1 MTLVLDSYTP
11 ESGSSDFSVGHYDVK
26 LRYRMTTGRLSAT
39 AAMDVT
45 VLRAVRQ
52 IAFDLC
58 GLTVSKVLIDGKTH
72 KHFKQTSTKLILKFD
87 SELRAGTKLECEVH
101 YAGFPR
107 PRSSRWG
114 AVGWEDLED
123 GVVVAGQ
130 PTGAPTWFPCN
141 DHPKYKSTFTISVT
155 TERPYTVVATGVLLS
170 SSEKSGLVTWNF
182 RETAPTACYLATIQ
196 IGRYRQ
202 HPQQLAGVSVSTFY
216 PPAQQFEVAADLSKL
231 EAMLKFFGETFGP
244 YPFDSYTVVATQ
256 DDLEIPLEAQGMAI
270 FGANHLD
277 GTNPE
282 ERLVAHELAH
292 QWFGN
297 SVGIAQWRDIWLN
310 EGFACY
316 AEWLWSEHAGGITT
330 QGMAESHHVLLRQL
344 PQDLILGNPG
354 PDLMFDDRVY
364 KRGALT
370 LHAVRRTVGDA
381 AFFTLLREWV
391 SNHRHALG
399 TTEDFIALCQTH
411 SREDLGTLF
420 EHWLSEPALPALP

>member
-11 ESGSSDFSVGHYDVK
+11 ESGSSDFSVEHYDIK
-26 LRYRMTTGRLSAT
+26 LRFRSVTGRLSAT
-39 AAMDVT
+39 ASMDVT
-45 VLRAVRQ
+45 LLRAVRQ
-52 IAFDLC
+52 FSFDLC
-58 GLTVSKVLIDGKTH
+58 GLTVSKVVMDGKTH
-72 KHFKQTSTKLILKFD
+72 KHFKQTSTKLTVKFD
-87 SELRAGTKLECEVH
+87 SEQRAGMKHHFEVH

-107 PRSSRWG
+107 PRSTRWG
-114 AVGWEDLED
+114 AVGWEELED

-130 PTGAPTWFPCN
+130 PTGAPSWFPCN
-141 DHPKYKSTFTISVT
+141 DHPRYKSTFNISVT
-155 TERPYTVVATGVLLS
+155 TERSYTVVATGVLLS

-182 RETAPTACYLATIQ
+182 RETAPTASYLATVQ

-202 HPQQLAGVSVSTFY
+202 HPQVLAGVNVSTFY

-231 EAMLKFFGETFGP
+231 EAMLSYFAETFGP
-244 YPFDSYTVVATQ
+244 YPFESYTIVATQ
-256 DDLEIPLEAQGMAI
+256 DELEIPLEAQGMAI

-297 SVGIAQWRDIWLN
+297 SVGIAQWKDIWLN

-316 AEWLWSEHAGGITT
+316 AEWLWSEKSGGITT

-344 PQDLILGNPG
+344 PEDLILGNPG

-370 LHAVRRTVGDA
+370 LHALRRTLGDEV
-381 AFFTLLREWV
+381 FFIVLREWV
-391 SNHRHALG
+391 AHHAHALG
-399 TTEDFIALCQTH
+399 TTEDFIALCQSH
-411 SREDLGTLF
+411 SSVSLSGLF
-420 EHWLSEPALPALP
+420 DRWLNQPQLPALP